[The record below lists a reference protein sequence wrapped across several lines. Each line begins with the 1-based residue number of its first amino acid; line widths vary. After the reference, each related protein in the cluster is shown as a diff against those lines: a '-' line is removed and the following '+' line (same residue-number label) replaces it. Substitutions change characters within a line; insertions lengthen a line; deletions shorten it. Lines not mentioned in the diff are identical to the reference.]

1 MAMAPMFTARMSGGP
16 EEQGRTAFSMLN
28 LKKLNMKKI
37 RKTGLIIT
45 LILLSVSCEELP
57 DPAGLRGVAVVPA
70 IEDVDPGIF
79 DSKDLE
85 NSYVEFV
92 VTVPEG
98 ESPQKI
104 SVLGSYQD
112 NFERVVITEATS
124 FPATIRIKSSD
135 AAQKLGISLGSIAN
149 GDVFVFELQTLA
161 NNLATRSSAIL
172 RIPVACAYNVAVAT
186 GDYHAVSDWPSE
198 NDVTIE
204 ADPDDPYTILVTDL
218 GAIDGID
225 EDNGPFVLHIN
236 PATYNIVAETKTLAS
251 DYYGY
256 GAVTYSGYGSFSSC
270 DGSYV
275 LYIDISV
282 GAYGSQGVYRFDVAR
297 KP

>member
-1 MAMAPMFTARMSGGP
+1 
-16 EEQGRTAFSMLN
+16 ML
-28 LKKLNMKKI
+28 LFQSLTSKKTNMKEI
-37 RKTGLIIT
+37 KTLGFIIT

-57 DPAGLRGVAVVPA
+57 DPAGKRGIAIVPS
-70 IEDVDPGIF
+70 IDDIDPGIF

-92 VTVPEG
+92 VSVPEG
-98 ESPQKI
+98 ASPQKI
-104 SVLGSYQD
+104 TVLGSYQD
-112 NFERVVITEATS
+112 NYERVTITEATS
-124 FPATIRIKSSD
+124 FPATVRIRSSE
-135 AAQKLGISLGSIAN
+135 AAQKLGITLDQIAN
-149 GDVFVFELQTLA
+149 GDIFVFELQTLA
-161 NNLATRSSAIL
+161 NDMATLSNAIL
-172 RIPVACAYNVAVAT
+172 RVPVACAYNVALAT
-186 GDYHAVSDWPSE
+186 GSYHAVSDWPSE
-198 NDVTIE
+198 NDVTIA

-256 GAVTYSGYGSFSSC
+256 GAVTYSGYGTFSSC
-270 DGSYV
+270 NGSYI

-282 GAYGSQGVYRFDVAR
+282 GAYGSQGIYRFDLTR
-297 KP
+297 NP